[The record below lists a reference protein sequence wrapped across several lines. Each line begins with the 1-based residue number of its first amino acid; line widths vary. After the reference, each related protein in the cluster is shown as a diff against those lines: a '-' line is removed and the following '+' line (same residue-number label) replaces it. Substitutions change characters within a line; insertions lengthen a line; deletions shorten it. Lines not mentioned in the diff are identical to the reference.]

1 MIVGTWYQ
9 LPLIFFSIRKSS
21 LYTHCLSVEIKNLTK
36 TFITKVGKVTAV
48 KDVNLTIEPGEFV
61 CLLGPSGCG
70 KTTTLRMI
78 AGFEIPTEGE
88 ILIGEKD
95 VAHLTPDKRD
105 ISMVFQ
111 NYALFPHMNVYDN
124 IAYGLRIKKKS
135 PEEIKQR
142 VARILELMKMEEFA
156 QRVPSQM
163 SGGQQQRVSLAR
175 ALIMNSG
182 VLLFDEPLSNLDA
195 KLRLHMRDEIR
206 KLQQEVGI
214 TSVYVTHDQ
223 AEAMALSDKI
233 VIMKDGEIA
242 QVGSPFEIYQKPN
255 SEFVAKFIG
264 RANILDAE
272 ILEKSDKSTK
282 IRVLGV
288 EYNVNEVTEYS
299 VGETAKVVVRP
310 ESVKFDEN
318 IINLEVVKSIFMGEN
333 HEYEVKSGD
342 QVLEL
347 TLSNPHGKEIKK
359 VGEMLSFGFDEE
371 SIHII

>member
-1 MIVGTWYQ
+1 MRESKR
-9 LPLIFFSIRKSS
+9 L
-21 LYTHCLSVEIKNLTK
+21 EIKNLTK

-163 SGGQQQRVSLAR
+163 SGGQQQRVAIAR
-175 ALIMNSG
+175 ALVSEAPVI
-182 VLLFDEPLSNLDA
+182 LADEPTGNLDNDTAGEIIEILKKLA
-195 KLRLHMRDEIR
+195 KERNKCVI
-206 KLQQEVGI
+206 V
-214 TSVYVTHDQ
+214 VTHSKEVANSADIIL
-223 AEAMALSDKI
+223 ELSDKKLKKI
-233 VIMKDGEIA
+233 SEI
-242 QVGSPFEIYQKPN
+242 N
-255 SEFVAKFIG
+255 
-264 RANILDAE
+264 
-272 ILEKSDKSTK
+272 
-282 IRVLGV
+282 
-288 EYNVNEVTEYS
+288 
-299 VGETAKVVVRP
+299 
-310 ESVKFDEN
+310 
-318 IINLEVVKSIFMGEN
+318 
-333 HEYEVKSGD
+333 
-342 QVLEL
+342 
-347 TLSNPHGKEIKK
+347 
-359 VGEMLSFGFDEE
+359 
-371 SIHII
+371 

>member
-1 MIVGTWYQ
+1 MRESKR
-9 LPLIFFSIRKSS
+9 L
-21 LYTHCLSVEIKNLTK
+21 EIKNLTK

-347 TLSNPHGKEIKK
+347 TLSNPHEKEIKK